1 MKHRLTLIVS
11 APLKPP
17 QILSPCVRHACHRN
31 QNRRVIKIDSRLFSA
46 STRSFTFKKYT
57 IPQNFKAGSRID
69 HPAKMAGAPEAPRKR
84 TAYIALGSNL
94 GDRIGWI
101 EKACNEMDARGIKV
115 KRTSS
120 LWETEPMYVLDQDR
134 FVNGACEVETT
145 MEPLELLDALQD
157 IERALGRKKLIDKGP
172 RNIDLDILLYDNLKV
187 DHERLKIPHI
197 GIPEREFVLRPLAE
211 LIPDKPIDPDRPW
224 RVTADYLNALP
235 PSKTPLT
242 TMTPLSSHH
251 PPIQALNPSRKT
263 HVMAILNMTPDSFSD
278 GGQNLPL
285 RPDNS
290 SSSVNTTTTATT
302 ATATAT
308 TDDTTTT
315 TTNGTTTT
323 DTATATTD
331 DTTTITT
338 NGTTTTDPSTA
349 LHQTITAL
357 LDAGASM
364 IDIGGQSTAPGTPE
378 VPLSEEL
385 ARVIPAIQLIRTR
398 FPAAS
403 SRPVLISVDTYR
415 AAVAAAAVA
424 AGADVVNDVSGGSMD
439 PDMLPTVARLGATVC
454 LMHMRGTPATMA
466 GLAEYPAAEGG
477 LIGGIARE
485 LVQRVRAAEEAGI
498 RRWRIVLDPGLG
510 FAKVGRQNVDVLR
523 HLDTLREWPGL
534 QGLPW
539 LVGSSRK
546 SFIGRVTGV
555 PTPKER
561 IWGTA
566 ATVAAA
572 VQGGADVV
580 RVHDVREMAQ
590 VVAMADA
597 IWRY

>member
-1 MKHRLTLIVS
+1 M
-11 APLKPP
+11 
-17 QILSPCVRHACHRN
+17 SPV
-31 QNRRVIKIDSRLFSA
+31 Q
-46 STRSFTFKKYT
+46 
-57 IPQNFKAGSRID
+57 
-69 HPAKMAGAPEAPRKR
+69 EAPRKR
-84 TAYIALGSNL
+84 TAYIALGSNM

-101 EKACNEMDARGIKV
+101 EKACNEMDARGIRV

-145 MEPLELLDALQD
+145 LEPLELLDALQD
-157 IERALGRKKLIDKGP
+157 IEKSLGRKKLIDKGP
-172 RNIDLDILLYDNLKV
+172 RNIDLDILLYDNIQF
-187 DHERLKIPHI
+187 DHERLKIPHV
-197 GIPEREFVLRPLAE
+197 GIAEREFVLRPLAE
-211 LIPDKPIDPDRPW
+211 LIPDKPIDPSRPW
-224 RVTADYLNALP
+224 RLTVDYLDALP

-263 HVMAILNMTPDSFSD
+263 HIMAILNMTPDSFSD
-278 GGQNLPL
+278 GGQH
-285 RPDNS
+285 RPIIPARGADDAG
-290 SSSVNTTTTATT
+290 TA
-302 ATATAT
+302 A
-308 TDDTTTT
+308 DDT
-315 TTNGTTTT
+315 
-323 DTATATTD
+323 AAARLKE
-331 DTTTITT
+331 TIA
-338 NGTTTTDPSTA
+338 GF
-349 LHQTITAL
+349 
-357 LDAGASM
+357 LDAGATM
-364 IDIGGQSTAPGTPE
+364 IDIGGQSTAPGAPE
-378 VPLSEEL
+378 VPLEEEL
-385 ARVIPAIQLIRTR
+385 ARVVPAVRLVREE
-398 FPAAS
+398 FA
-403 SRPVLISVDTYR
+403 SRPVLVSVDTYR
-415 AAVAAAAVA
+415 AAVAEAAVA
-424 AGADVVNDVSGGSMD
+424 AGADMVNDVSGGSMD
-439 PDMLPTVARLGATVC
+439 PAMLPTVARLGATVC
-454 LMHMRGTPATMA
+454 LMHMRGTPATMN
-466 GLAEYPAAEGG
+466 GLAEYPAEHGG

-485 LVQRVRAAEEAGI
+485 LLARVRAAEEAGV

-510 FAKVGRQNVDVLR
+510 FAKVGPQNVDVLR
-523 HLDTLREWPGL
+523 HLDELRSWPGL